1 MLKKILLSLVMV
13 VSFKS
18 YAISGLIADSDS
30 TAAVGLVMMDIS
42 QIYVVDTTVYR
53 TRRSRFVYRTVR
65 VFTYVPLFLA
75 GLVVLDDNGKMTFGE
90 LEADKASE
98 AGITADETFAYNA
111 ELEELNAIKD
121 MVSSE
126 VATLEGSKEIKAEA
140 AKNLW
145 TEYQDYVSPKAF
157 SALVKLVKKSL

>member
-1 MLKKILLSLVMV
+1 MIKKILISLAMI
-13 VSFKS
+13 VSLRAH
-18 YAISGLIADSDS
+18 AISGIIADSDT
-30 TAAVGLVMMDIS
+30 TAAVGLAMMDIS
-42 QIYVVDTTVYR
+42 QIVVVDTTVYR
-53 TRRSRFVYRTVR
+53 TWRGRFVYRTVR

-90 LEADKASE
+90 LNNEKASE
-98 AGITADETFAYNA
+98 AGITADETVAYNA

-126 VATLEGSKEIKAEA
+126 VANMEGSKEVKAEA

-145 TEYQDYVSPKAF
+145 SEYQDYVSADAF
-157 SALVKLVKKSL
+157 NALVKLVKKSL

>member
-1 MLKKILLSLVMV
+1 MLKKLFLSMIMI
-13 VSFKS
+13 VSLRAH
-18 YAISGLIADSDS
+18 AISGLIADSDT

-42 QIYVVDTTVYR
+42 QIVVVDTTVYR
-53 TRRSRFVYRTVR
+53 TRRSRAVYRTVR

-90 LEADKASE
+90 LEEAKALE
-98 AGITADETFAYNA
+98 AGITADETVAYNS

-126 VATLEGSKEIKAEA
+126 VATIEGSREIKAEA
-140 AKNLW
+140 AKELW
-145 TEYQDYVSPKAF
+145 TDYQNYVSEDAF
-157 SALVKLVKKSL
+157 SALVKLVKKTL

>member
-1 MLKKILLSLVMV
+1 MFKKILLSLAMI
-13 VSFKS
+13 VSLRAH
-18 YAISGLIADSDS
+18 AISGLVADSDS
-30 TAAVGLVMMDIS
+30 TAAVGLIMMDIS

-53 TRRSRFVYRTVR
+53 TRSSRVVYRTFR

-90 LEADKASE
+90 LKAQKAQE
-98 AGITADETFAYNA
+98 AGITADETLAYNE

-140 AKNLW
+140 AKELW
-145 TEYQDYVSPKAF
+145 SEYRDYVSEDAF
-157 SALVKLVKKSL
+157 NALVKLVRKTL

>member
-1 MLKKILLSLVMV
+1 MFKKLLLCLAMMVSLRAH
-13 VSFKS
+13 S
-18 YAISGLIADSDS
+18 ISGLISDNDT
-30 TAAVGLVMMDIS
+30 TAAVGLVLMDIS

-53 TRRSRFVYRTVR
+53 TRRSRVAYRTVR

-75 GLVVLDDNGKMTFGE
+75 GLVILDDNGKMTFGE

-98 AGITADETFAYNA
+98 AGVTADEAAAYNS

-126 VATLEGSKEIKAEA
+126 VADLEGSKEVRAEA
-140 AKNLW
+140 AKELW
-145 TEYQDYVSPKAF
+145 TVYQDYVSPEAF
-157 SALVKLVKKSL
+157 SALVKLVKKTL